1 MAEETVVCDGTRNE
15 NDYAQNPEQCCDCRV
30 CVNRFM
36 GTLEKMNT
44 VYGKWVTAQEI
55 ADDIDETKEYV
66 NSFLWGVLFQK
77 DLVHFQPQT
86 AGLPY
91 KWAVNHNHAAG
102 IPPKKRPYCGRC
114 HFDECILNKL

>member
-1 MAEETVVCDGTRNE
+1 MDTIECEGTRDD
-15 NDYAQNPEQCCDCRV
+15 NDYAQNPSQCCDCRV

-36 GTLEKMNT
+36 GTLGKLNVLT
-44 VYGKWVTAQEI
+44 GKWVTAQEI
-55 ADDIDETKEYV
+55 ADDIAETKEYV

-86 AGLPY
+86 KGLPY

-102 IPPKKRPYCGRC
+102 IPPEKRPYCGRC